1 MLPSDR
7 TAQISRRFHS
17 WKPHER
23 GRDSETRSQVW
34 LESRWIPSPRGGGGR
49 ADQSCFALVHA
60 DTTRSRCFCCTAKRL
75 LKTQEEDLD
84 VVREQPDLGGFRGVV
99 IPSMAVDGNVEA
111 DNICVAVSVE

>member
-1 MLPSDR
+1 
-7 TAQISRRFHS
+7 
-17 WKPHER
+17 
-23 GRDSETRSQVW
+23 
-34 LESRWIPSPRGGGGR
+34 
-49 ADQSCFALVHA
+49 
-60 DTTRSRCFCCTAKRL
+60 